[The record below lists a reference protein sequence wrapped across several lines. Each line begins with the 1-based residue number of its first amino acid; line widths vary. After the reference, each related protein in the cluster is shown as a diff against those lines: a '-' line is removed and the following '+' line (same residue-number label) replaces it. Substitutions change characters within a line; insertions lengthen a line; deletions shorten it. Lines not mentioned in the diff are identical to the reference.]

1 MPKSVLELFSQ
12 KEVLNYLKERKFPA
26 LMGEEL
32 FPETKKKAKDK
43 QKTTCQETRN
53 PGRIE
58 KSQRQGCKRN

>member
-32 FPETKKKAKDK
+32 FPETKKQSLEFDVLTNAS
-43 QKTTCQETRN
+43 KT
-53 PGRIE
+53 PVIAWF
-58 KSQRQGCKRN
+58 